1 MIHMQQVERIVVM
14 KHVPHEHWVMAV
26 LHSCNDA

>member
-26 LHSCNDA
+26 FAYLQ